1 MDTSEVIEQ
10 LQAEKHRIDAAIK
23 LLSGSDTT
31 ATAPIKPPK
40 ATGRRKKM
48 SAAGRKRISE
58 AMPTR
63 ATLLRINLQHAP
75 VVP

>member
-1 MDTSEVIEQ
+1 MTNDELIAE
-10 LQAEKHRIDAAIK
+10 LQAERHRIDAVIK

-31 ATAPIKPPK
+31 ATAPIKAPK

-58 AMPTR
+58 AMKKR
-63 ATLLRINLQHAP
+63 WAAAKKKA
-75 VVP
+75 